1 MLAAPMES
9 PRIPRS
15 FWIYLASR
23 FCAATA
29 MTLLRSTIAWHVF
42 DLSKSPF
49 HLGLLGLVQFV
60 PALSLTLVGGAVA
73 DAYDRR
79 RIMRLA
85 QLPMLAS
92 GALLGVATLRGD
104 ASLPVLYAAVFLV
117 AASFAFDS
125 PARQALVPSLVPLAS
140 FPRAV
145 TFGSTAQALA
155 FASGPAIGGVA
166 IATGGVEL
174 AYAIYAALV
183 TLNLVGLGFV
193 RPLRENLE
201 RRAPSW
207 RAVREGLGFVRRS
220 PVILGCMTLDMF
232 AVIFGGATALLPVY
246 ASEILQ
252 VGPRGYG
259 LLSSSLEIGA
269 LASALVMMLRRPAT
283 RAGPALLW
291 AVGVYGVA
299 TIVFGFSRSFPLS
312 IAAYMVAGM
321 ADQVSVVMRQT
332 TIQLSTPD
340 ALRGRVS
347 SVNMIAIAASNQL
360 GAVESGFVAAATSAT
375 FAVVSGGVGC
385 LVVLA
390 IVALRIPE
398 LRRYRIGA
406 VTAR

>member
-1 MLAAPMES
+1 MDADA
-9 PRIPRS
+9 RIPRS

-29 MTLLRSTIAWHVF
+29 MTLLRAAIAWHVF
-42 DLSKSPF
+42 DVSKSAF
-49 HLGLLGLVQFV
+49 HLGLVGLVQFV
-60 PALSLTLVGGAVA
+60 PAISLTLIGGAIA

-85 QLPMLAS
+85 QLPLIAS
-92 GALLGVATLRGD
+92 GLLLFFATERG
-104 ASLPVLYAAVFLV
+104 AVSLPLLYGAVALV
-117 AASFAFDS
+117 SVAFAFDA
-125 PARQALVPSLVPLAS
+125 PARQALVPSLVPLAT

-155 FASGPAIGGVA
+155 FASGPALGGVL
-166 IATGGVEL
+166 IASGGVGA
-174 AYAIYAALV
+174 AYAAYGALV
-183 TLNLVGLGFV
+183 ALNLFGLGFV
-193 RPLRENLE
+193 RPMRDTAE

-207 RAVREGLGFVRRS
+207 RAVREGIAFVRRS
-220 PVILGCMTLDMF
+220 PVVWGCMVLDMF
-232 AVIFGGATALLPVY
+232 AVIFGGATALLPIY
-246 ASEILQ
+246 ATEILH
-252 VGPRGYG
+252 VGARGYG

-269 LASALVMMLRRPAT
+269 LSSALVLMARPPT
-283 RAGPALLW
+283 VKAGRALLA
-291 AVGVYGVA
+291 AVAVYGVA
-299 TIVFGFSRSFPLS
+299 TIAFGFSRSFPLS
-312 IAAYMVAGM
+312 VAAYMVAGM

-347 SVNMIAIAASNQL
+347 AVNMMAIAASNQL

-390 IVALRIPE
+390 IVAWRVPALW
-398 LRRYRIGA
+398 RYRL
-406 VTAR
+406 TA